1 VSAQVEEHGVADH
14 RGGTDGQLLLAPDA
28 VEVRRNGGL
37 MALVGA
43 VAAAVAI
50 AWLAR
55 ASGSG
60 AVVDWA
66 LTAVMAT
73 IAVGHLAAFVD
84 SRTPLLVA
92 DVQGVRVRLGRTW
105 RGLPWGA
112 LRSIE
117 HTPRRSWLRDGRL
130 VVVPHTTEKLLGELD
145 ARGRRQASLAT
156 RMYGA
161 PLALP
166 LGLTTRASQPDAEL
180 AAALR
185 ELAGPG
191 VEVVTVVASEPVLDD
206 GDVEDVEDVEDVGD
220 VEDVDPPAVPS
231 DVEQEPAPG
240 PAPEAP
246 AGPPAAQGHD
256 PRPGLARLLGAAA
269 ALGHRRRRD
278 TGAAPDEAA
287 PGDGVVDDGL
297 PGEVGPEPADA
308 AASDPVE
315 ADPVEATPVDE
326 AASETPEPARASRL
340 VRRSEVT
347 VTASREEP
355 DLDDTQPVGREL
367 RRPGSVSLVEDREG
381 WGERVHPIARAGS
394 PVAPLVVDDFVAEPA
409 SDPVIGPELAA
420 ARTRL
425 GLSVDAL
432 AERTRVRPHVIESM
446 EVDDFAPCG
455 GDFYARGHL
464 RTLARVL
471 GLDVTPLLAQ
481 YDERYAHAPISPR
494 RVFEAELAT
503 GTHGGIRGTRGG
515 PNWSVLV
522 AAVMAVVLAWSV
534 ARLLTD
540 GPEPVQVVPA
550 LSNGSGG
557 VNGGAAAGAE
567 AMPVLLRAA
576 SGGAHVVV
584 RDGDGKTVFTGD
596 LTYGATRSLDVV
608 PPVRVESSD
617 GGVEV
622 VADGVEEGQLGEPGQ
637 PATGTFVA
645 R

>member
-14 RGGTDGQLLLAPDA
+14 RGGNDGQLLLAPDA

-37 MALVGA
+37 LALVGA

-66 LTAVMAT
+66 LTAVMAA

-130 VVVPHTTEKLLGELD
+130 VVVPHTTERLLGELD
-145 ARGRRQASLAT
+145 PRGRRQARLAT

-166 LGLTTRASQPDAEL
+166 LGLTTRTSQPDAEL
-180 AAALR
+180 ADALR
-185 ELAGPG
+185 ELAGGG
-191 VEVVTVVASEPVLDD
+191 VEVVTVVASEPVPDEREVPD
-206 GDVEDVEDVEDVGD
+206 VVAADAPPAPADVE
-220 VEDVDPPAVPS
+220 
-231 DVEQEPAPG
+231 EPATDAVSLDHPT
-240 PAPEAP
+240 ES
-246 AGPPAAQGHD
+246 AADHGRD
-256 PRPGLARLLGAAA
+256 PRPRLARLLGVAA
-269 ALGHRRRRD
+269 ALGVRRRERAGAVPKD
-278 TGAAPDEAA
+278 TGPDETG
-287 PGDGVVDDGL
+287 PDETGPDETGPD
-297 PGEVGPEPADA
+297 ETGPEPVDA
-308 AASDPVE
+308 VAPEPAE
-315 ADPVEATPVDE
+315 ADPADDPADDP
-326 AASETPEPARASRL
+326 ASETPEPARESRR

-355 DLDDTQPVGREL
+355 GLEDTQPVGREL
-367 RRPGSVSLVEDREG
+367 RRPGSVSLVEDGEG

-409 SDPVIGPELAA
+409 ADPVIGPELAA

-446 EVDDFAPCG
+446 EVDDFDPCG

-471 GLDVTPLLAQ
+471 GLDVTPLLAH

-557 VNGGAAAGAE
+557 VSGSATSGAK

-622 VADGVEEGQLGEPGQ
+622 VADGVEEGQLGEPGE